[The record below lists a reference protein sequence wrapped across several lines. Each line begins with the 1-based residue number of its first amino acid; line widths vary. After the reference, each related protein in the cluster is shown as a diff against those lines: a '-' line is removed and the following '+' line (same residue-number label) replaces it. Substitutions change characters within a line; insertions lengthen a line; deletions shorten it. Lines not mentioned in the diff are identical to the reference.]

1 MICKHCFKDVM
12 QYNPLGYC
20 AQCGV
25 WYKAEG
31 EEIKGV
37 YMLCSTREDNPEKCN
52 LVVQRLFVGAE
63 ELPKSGEAPIG
74 TTRMPNVRKADK
86 ICVSCADKHFVLKFF
101 N

>member
-1 MICKHCFKDVM
+1 MICKHCLKAVT

-25 WYKAEG
+25 WYKAES

-37 YMLCSTREDNPEKCN
+37 YMLCSTRKDNPEKCN
-52 LVVQRLFVGAE
+52 LVVQSVFIGAE
-63 ELPKSGEAPIG
+63 ELPESGEAPIA

-86 ICVSCADKHFVLKFF
+86 ICVSCADKHFVL
-101 N
+101 

>member
-1 MICKHCFKDVM
+1 MICKHCLKEVT
-12 QYNPLGYC
+12 QYDPLGYC

-52 LVVQRLFVGAE
+52 LVEQSMYTPFISSPSALYHT
-63 ELPKSGEAPIG
+63 P
-74 TTRMPNVRKADK
+74 
-86 ICVSCADKHFVLKFF
+86 H
-101 N
+101 

>member
-1 MICKHCFKDVM
+1 MICKHCRQDM
-12 QYNPLGYC
+12 TQYGLLGYC

-37 YMLCSTREDNPEKCN
+37 YMRCSTKIDNPEKCN
-52 LVVQRLFVGAE
+52 LVIQGLFIGAE
-63 ELPKSGEAPIG
+63 ELPESGEKPIA

-86 ICVSCADKHFVLKFF
+86 ICVSCADKHFVL
-101 N
+101 